1 MMHFVCLQKYV
12 YEDLR
17 TKLDDSKGWTAEQ
30 TSLRELR
37 KSFQARV
44 SSRILYLLAMLRVAV
59 FVLLG
64 GRALVKSSF

>member
-1 MMHFVCLQKYV
+1 MHFVCLQQYV
-12 YEDLR
+12 YEDLQ

-37 KSFQARV
+37 KSSQARV
-44 SSRILYLLAMLRVAV
+44 SSRILHLLAMLRFAV